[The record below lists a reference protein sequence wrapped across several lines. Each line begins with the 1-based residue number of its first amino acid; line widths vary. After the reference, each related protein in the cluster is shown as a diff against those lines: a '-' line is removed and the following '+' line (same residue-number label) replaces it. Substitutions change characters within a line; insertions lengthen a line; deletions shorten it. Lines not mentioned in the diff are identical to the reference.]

1 MKNIKPPQLI
11 LSIILWLFVLHGM
24 NVFADAAKA
33 ASESSDRMSH
43 GDRRSENLIEV
54 KLPPGLY
61 LFQPNFKTNVLGPLF
76 IVEDGRLV
84 DPYLRVQKIGL
95 AEFGKNY
102 IQQKTFNAYSGTER
116 IGKFEN
122 NEIDESGFPCSR
134 KSFPKEIFVTSRYT
148 GAPLPGEYVFE
159 HSNYPFRENF
169 YEPVRA
175 IVTPES
181 FSKSVRSKPL
191 TVDKHDIARAAALA
205 KGKLRG
211 SILASLRA
219 RKDKYFFNE
228 KATRSYIVVDDQQ
241 VDISAVILLQAT
253 DLNGNGKKE
262 LVGVYALSVVNEKAQ
277 DSGIFK
283 TPFVVWDNDEVEIL
297 LPPLQT
303 EHIFSGA
310 IDIDQNGQSEL
321 VVQEMIHEIDRDE
334 PELGK
339 QIGILHRSK
348 DGWKLIYQTLGVG
361 CL

>member
-1 MKNIKPPQLI
+1 M
-11 LSIILWLFVLHGM
+11 FHGM
-24 NVFADAAKA
+24 NVFADVAKV
-33 ASESSDRMSH
+33 ASESSDRMSQ
-43 GDRRSENLIEV
+43 GDRRSDGLIEV

-84 DPYLRVQKIGL
+84 DPYIRVQKIGL
-95 AEFGKNY
+95 AEFGKKY
-102 IQQKTFNAYSGTER
+102 IQQRTFNAYSGTER

-122 NEIDESGFPCSR
+122 NAIDESGFPCSR
-134 KSFPKEIFVTSRYT
+134 KSFSTEIFVTSRYT

-159 HSNYPFRENF
+159 HSKNPFIENL
-169 YEPVRA
+169 YEPVRVIA
-175 IVTPES
+175 TPES

-205 KGKLRG
+205 KGKLRS
-211 SILASLRA
+211 SILALLTA

-228 KATRSYIVVDDQQ
+228 KANRSYIDVDGQQ

-262 LVGVYALSVVNEKAQ
+262 LVGVYALSVVDEKSQ

-283 TPFVVWDNDEVEIL
+283 TPFVVWDNDEVEML
-297 LPPLQT
+297 MPPLQT
-303 EHIFSGA
+303 PRIFAGA
-310 IDIDQNGQSEL
+310 IDIDQDGQSEL
-321 VVQEMIHEIDRDE
+321 VVQEGIDEKDSDE
-334 PELGK
+334 PEMGK
-339 QIGILHRSK
+339 RIGILHRLK